1 MIEFD
6 PDRAKELAWNRFKRS
21 NRKHRTKAQKE
32 SSEKQWIRDVTC
44 VDKIACV
51 VDWCLS
57 KNVKVEFGKLIG
69 GSYNAI
75 DKTIK
80 IACRA
85 APEKQLYML
94 LHECGHHLIGFDE
107 DDERFGMGY
116 PYAQDANVNA
126 TFHHRIACLEE
137 EMEAWNQGWRL
148 SKRLHLQLERPA
160 FDKVRL
166 DCLRSYV
173 KWANGRALMITE

>member
-6 PDRAKELAWNRFKRS
+6 KQLWWDRALIRFKRS
-21 NRKHRTKAQKE
+21 NRKRKTKVQKASAE
-32 SSEKQWIRDVTC
+32 QQWVRDAMC
-44 VDKIACV
+44 INKIAYV

-69 GSYNAI
+69 GSYNAV

-116 PYAQDANVNA
+116 PYVQDPNVNA

-137 EMEAWNQGWRL
+137 EMEAWNRGWRL
-148 SKRLHLQLERPA
+148 GKRLNLQLERPA